1 MERDKLDAMSLDQL
15 RKLARQNNIQPAADT
30 HAALIDAILT
40 HLEKNVTIMEIGEEG
55 PSTSRTSVPPPSKG
69 KSVNQA
75 SVTTQPSVV
84 PIDQM
89 MEIMNRYLQ
98 QQELIFE
105 QLRTV
110 TRRSNDTHESSPVRR
125 NEPTMENNSEPSP
138 QSEGTQVTV
147 LNTMTPANA
156 VSTLSRQIPEFG
168 GSEEENVLVWVQRA
182 ERVARVH
189 GAPDEVTLLA
199 ASSKLVKSA
208 KRWYD
213 LQLGSALES
222 WSCFKQELIK
232 MFDRKISFYAAMQ
245 KIEAH
250 RWNYHKESF
259 DQYAIDKL
267 ALTHRLNL
275 PQSDVINLLIGGIM
289 KSLLR
294 ATALTPYQCK
304 HRRGIS

>member
-1 MERDKLDAMSLDQL
+1 PLFVGAQHLFFAGAQHPMFTGAQHLF
-15 RKLARQNNIQPAADT
+15 LAGAQHLFFGGAQHLFFAGAQHPIFAGTQHLFFAGAQHLFFAGAQQPIFAGAQ
-30 HAALIDAILT
+30 HPIFAGAQ
-40 HLEKNVTIMEIGEEG
+40 
-55 PSTSRTSVPPPSKG
+55 

-75 SVTTQPSVV
+75 SVTTQPSAV
-84 PIDQM
+84 PIDQI
-89 MEIMNRYLQ
+89 MEIMNRCLQ

-110 TRRSNDTHESSPVRR
+110 TRRSNDTHESSPVRS

-138 QSEGTQVTV
+138 QSGGTQVTV

-168 GSEEENVLVWVQRA
+168 GSEEENVLV
-182 ERVARVH
+182 
-189 GAPDEVTLLA
+189 
-199 ASSKLVKSA
+199 KLVKSA

-245 KIEAH
+245 KIEAR